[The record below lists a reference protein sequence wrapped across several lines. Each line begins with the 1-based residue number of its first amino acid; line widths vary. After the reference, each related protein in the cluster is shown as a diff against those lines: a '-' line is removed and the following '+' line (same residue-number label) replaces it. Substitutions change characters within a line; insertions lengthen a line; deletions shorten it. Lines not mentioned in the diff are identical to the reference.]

1 MKRRL
6 IGIVFFGLCTYPSS
20 GQTVSVE
27 EVVQLSLQKNFDVKL
42 LENSVALANNDNRFG
57 FSVFIPTINATGTT
71 QRSTN
76 NSRNLPFNLPE
87 NVNPSAK
94 SINTNANV
102 QLVWTLFDGTRMFA
116 TRRRISNMFE
126 LSKLNSRNQM
136 INTAANAITLYY
148 GIARQEQQYKAVQ
161 EQVSVSEE
169 RVKLAERKL
178 QVGTGGKPELLQA
191 KVDLNAFRTAILLQE
206 TLIQQLK
213 DQLNGALG
221 GELPPNFEVSDS
233 IPFDHSITFD
243 QIAEDIE
250 NHNLQLAS
258 IRQSIEVASNQ
269 LQEAR
274 AGRSPIINF
283 IGGINVINRQENEV
297 QVTPA
302 TQQYTQS
309 SGYNYGLQVQIPLVN
324 AMNVNRTIGQTRIN
338 KARQQ
343 LIYDQ
348 QSLVVMVNVRVA
360 FASYDNAR
368 RTLVIEEENILLAK
382 ENVTIALE
390 GFRRGITT
398 FIELR
403 TAQQS
408 LADAYNRLIA
418 ARFNAKVSETELL
431 RLRGSLIN

>member
-6 IGIVFFGLCTYPSS
+6 IGIIFFGLCTITSS
-20 GQTVSVE
+20 GQAVSVE
-27 EVVQLSLQKNFDVKL
+27 EVVQLSLQKNYDVKL

-57 FSVFIPTINATGTT
+57 FSVFIPSINATGTT

-116 TRRRISNMFE
+116 TRRRISNLFE

-136 INTAANAITLYY
+136 INSAANAITLYY

-258 IRQSIEVASNQ
+258 IRQNIEVASSQ

-274 AGRSPIINF
+274 AGRSPVINF
-283 IGGINVINRQENEV
+283 IGGINIINRQENEV

-302 TQQYTQS
+302 TQKYTQS
-309 SGYNYGLQVQIPLVN
+309 SGYNYGIQVQIPLVN
-324 AMNVNRTIGQTRIN
+324 AMNVNRTIGQTKIN
-338 KARQQ
+338 KERQQ
-343 LIYDQ
+343 LLYDQ
-348 QSLVVMVNVRVA
+348 QRLVVMVNVRVA

-382 ENVTIALE
+382 ENVSIALE

-418 ARFNAKVSETELL
+418 ARYNAKVSETELL